1 MYLFP
6 ILGWKP
12 QLSSWFCCIYLFIYL
27 LHAVAKKF
35 AENQP
40 KKEAPSKKEKA
51 GKDTGKQPPQQQQE
65 KKEKKKEEKKPAPP
79 AEEMDEC
86 EAALASEP
94 KTKDP
99 FAHLPK
105 T

>member
-1 MYLFP
+1 MRV
-6 ILGWKP
+6 
-12 QLSSWFCCIYLFIYL
+12 S
-27 LHAVAKKF
+27 VAKKF

-51 GKDTGKQPPQQQQE
+51 GKEAGKQQPQQQQE

-79 AEEMDEC
+79 AEELDEC

-105 T
+105 RYMNANFGFGNFNCS